1 MKDRQIIIADDIF
14 SNRLL
19 LHNVLEQLGYD
30 AKVVDNGKK
39 LIDELRQH
47 PDYKIVF
54 TDIEMPV
61 MNGLEVVRTIRNDF
75 SEPVSKMPVI
85 ALTAH
90 NLKEFSGKLAGAG
103 FDDIISKP
111 YSTKKFGELL
121 EKYMS
126 AEN

>member
-1 MKDRQIIIADDIF
+1 MKDRRIIIADDIF

-39 LIDELRQH
+39 LIDELRQNA
-47 PDYKIVF
+47 DYKIVF

-75 SEPVSKMPVI
+75 AEPVSKIPVI

-90 NLKEFSGKLAGAG
+90 NLKEFSGKLADAG
-103 FDDIISKP
+103 FNDIISKP

-121 EKYMS
+121 DKYIS
-126 AEN
+126 YES